1 MEEKL
6 IHVPLGVRYL
16 SQWKD
21 FDKQL
26 PDCHFILNKTH
37 TGVGATHYFLTNDKK
52 VVLCSPRCSLI
63 ENKKTKHPSACYYR
77 NMNDNAPSDSSGR
90 KARNKKAIFEDIQ
103 RYNKEVVNYVLDC
116 NAKSQVPKIM
126 VTYDSL
132 GHVIDSLKSIY
143 ENLDDWTL
151 VIDEFQA
158 IFCDATYKSLTEML
172 FLDNSRFFKRAIFM
186 SATPYLKVYMEELE
200 EFRNMPYL
208 KLVWPEEMEETAI
221 VTNITIKK
229 TESRNTVCRKIIE
242 KMRAGKTVKFG
253 TREIDTSEAVFY
265 VNSVKDIIHIVKGCQ
280 LKPEEVNILCSKSSE
295 ERIMKAGLEF
305 GHFPE
310 EGEKHKMFTFC
321 TRSVFLGVDF
331 FSECAFS
338 YIFADPSQKTLA
350 LDISTDLPQILGRQR
365 LDSNP
370 YRNEAILFYKEN
382 SLGLDDKEFSAYI
395 DKKTKV
401 TETLMRNFETMP
413 PELQEIHIEKYRSS
427 MENDR
432 YKNDYLMVVDDKKT
446 GKPILAFNTLYKL
459 AEIRAWEISKKNFSS
474 KYSVIRQQ
482 VNAGVSGVTG
492 TQSTNHDVLEFK
504 KRFESDGITDRKI
517 REYCEF
523 RKEHPE
529 LLEELDFV
537 SPKYAHY
544 YEALE
549 YEDLKRMAFKESS
562 IKAALSAPLPFERI
576 DDVVREIREKLE
588 EKRYTAKELKE
599 KLDKAYKKSGYKKT
613 AKAKDIEKFLTVKP
627 YQDTK
632 TRRTG
637 YQIQSLYQKNI
648 SLFPFAWRPN
658 SPMDLSVDR
667 LLEIIRTG
675 NYTIKKSG
683 ECRELKDVIAE
694 IRSIDDHDKQGEI
707 KRSWLPVGCING
719 KFKYK
724 DDHGLVNYSSFVALD
739 YDGFDD
745 EDAMNEAKEK
755 LKAYPFIYAIFS
767 TPSGLG
773 LKALVLHDSADPTK
787 HRNLYMQIME
797 KCKMK
802 ETDEGVVD
810 LSRGQFLSYDP
821 ELWLNPSPKAYHFE
835 FDAGLKAPERK
846 KDKYVVS
853 SSTAGTHGIEY
864 TKLDDW
870 TENFLDHLWG
880 HLLTD
885 DAVMERL
892 DKYWKENWQ
901 NYHEVGKRHR
911 GMLNMAGTLCKAGIK
926 KERALEYLI
935 DNYPDKEKKEIEE
948 VVSYAYDYNAFGCDR
963 RRYRE

>member
-16 SQWKD
+16 SQWKE

-90 KARNKKAIFEDIQ
+90 KARNKKATFEDIQ

-116 NAKSQVPKIM
+116 NAKNQVPKIM

-208 KLVWPEEMEETAI
+208 KLVWPEEMEEEAR

-482 VNAGVSGVTG
+482 SEAGINGVTG

-537 SPKYAHY
+537 SPKYA
-544 YEALE
+544 
-549 YEDLKRMAFKESS
+549 
-562 IKAALSAPLPFERI
+562 
-576 DDVVREIREKLE
+576 
-588 EKRYTAKELKE
+588 
-599 KLDKAYKKSGYKKT
+599 
-613 AKAKDIEKFLTVKP
+613 
-627 YQDTK
+627 Q
-632 TRRTG
+632 
-637 YQIQSLYQKNI
+637 
-648 SLFPFAWRPN
+648 
-658 SPMDLSVDR
+658 
-667 LLEIIRTG
+667 
-675 NYTIKKSG
+675 
-683 ECRELKDVIAE
+683 
-694 IRSIDDHDKQGEI
+694 
-707 KRSWLPVGCING
+707 
-719 KFKYK
+719 
-724 DDHGLVNYSSFVALD
+724 
-739 YDGFDD
+739 
-745 EDAMNEAKEK
+745 
-755 LKAYPFIYAIFS
+755 
-767 TPSGLG
+767 
-773 LKALVLHDSADPTK
+773 
-787 HRNLYMQIME
+787 
-797 KCKMK
+797 
-802 ETDEGVVD
+802 
-810 LSRGQFLSYDP
+810 
-821 ELWLNPSPKAYHFE
+821 
-835 FDAGLKAPERK
+835 
-846 KDKYVVS
+846 
-853 SSTAGTHGIEY
+853 
-864 TKLDDW
+864 
-870 TENFLDHLWG
+870 
-880 HLLTD
+880 
-885 DAVMERL
+885 
-892 DKYWKENWQ
+892 
-901 NYHEVGKRHR
+901 
-911 GMLNMAGTLCKAGIK
+911 
-926 KERALEYLI
+926 
-935 DNYPDKEKKEIEE
+935 
-948 VVSYAYDYNAFGCDR
+948 
-963 RRYRE
+963 